1 MIHYQLHCDDG
12 HQFDGWFKDI
22 AAFEKL
28 ARGGLVECPTCG
40 GTGVTR
46 ALMAPAI
53 GAAAKRKGR
62 TDAPVAPPAP
72 AQPAV
77 AQPAPSPET
86 AVAGPRIPAEM
97 LAKLQ
102 RMRAEIEARCD
113 YVGKDFAAEAR
124 RTHGGGAVPRRVFVE
139 AGDEPDVRKGFKA
152 AHKIG
157 RGELGQKLHASLRRR
172 HEARLPRHAEFFR
185 EGRAKEGDR
194 TET

>member
-1 MIHYQLHCDDG
+1 MIHYQLRCDGG
-12 HQFDGWFKDI
+12 HEFDGWFKDI

-28 ARGGLVECPTCG
+28 ARHGLVECPTCG
-40 GTGVTR
+40 GTGVAR

-62 TDAPVAPPAP
+62 ADAPVAPPAP
-72 AQPAV
+72 AQPA
-77 AQPAPSPET
+77 PSAET

-124 RTHGGGAVPRRVFVE
+124 RIHAGESERSGIYGEATREEAEALQEEGISVASIPWVPR
-139 AGDEPDVRKGFKA
+139 ADG
-152 AHKIG
+152 
-157 RGELGQKLHASLRRR
+157 
-172 HEARLPRHAEFFR
+172 
-185 EGRAKEGDR
+185 
-194 TET
+194 